1 MRNFSLTPMEASATA
16 CACAVVFMCIIIV
29 FNLGRADAL
38 ARCKVERLSYAT
50 PFKGGFEQ

>member
-1 MRNFSLTPMEASATA
+1 MHKFYITPLEASATV